1 MSKRDESIAALLSRC
16 ATDVAALEIAYSDA
30 LSRQTIP
37 ADLKIDIKNLAGN
50 LRSVLDY
57 VAADVREACCP
68 TANPRDRFYFP
79 VLQDEGDFL
88 RKTSE
93 WYPDLE
99 TARPAV
105 WAYFRSVQ
113 PYHPQFRWLGQLNS
127 VNNENKHGDLVEQ
140 TRVDSPRVNVTLSGG
155 GGVSWDPRAVQF
167 GSGVF
172 IGGVPV
178 NPATQLPLPHESQKV
193 ERVTWVDFRFR
204 DQDVSALGLL
214 RQSTAG
220 VRQIA
225 HELTELL

>member
-1 MSKRDESIAALLSRC
+1 LSKRSESIAALLTRC
-16 ATDVAALEIAYSDA
+16 TKDTQALETAYADA

-57 VAADVREACCP
+57 VAADVRDVCCP
-68 TANPRDRFYFP
+68 TANPKDRFYFP
-79 VLQDEGDFL
+79 VLPNEEEFA
-88 RKTSE
+88 RKMSE
-93 WYPDLE
+93 WYPGLD

-105 WAYFRSVQ
+105 WAYLRSVQ
-113 PYHPQFRWLGQLNS
+113 PYHPQFRWLGQLNR

-140 TRVDSPRVNVTLSGG
+140 VRVDSPRVNVTLSGG
-155 GGVSWDPRAVQF
+155 GGVSWDPRAVRF

-178 NPATQLPLPHESQKV
+178 NPATQLPVPHESQKV

-204 DQDVSALGLL
+204 DPDVSALGLL
-214 RQSTAG
+214 KQSTAG
-220 VRQIA
+220 VRKIA
-225 HELTELL
+225 NEIAKLL

>member
-1 MSKRDESIAALLSRC
+1 MSKRSESIAALLARC
-16 ATDVAALEIAYSDA
+16 AGDIQALETAYADA

-57 VAADVREACCP
+57 VGADVREVCCP
-68 TANPRDRFYFP
+68 TANPKDWFYFP
-79 VLQDEGDFL
+79 VLQSEGDFV

-93 WYPDLE
+93 WYPGLA

-105 WAYFRSVQ
+105 WAYLRSVQ

-140 TRVDSPRVNVTLSGG
+140 TRGDSPRVSVTLSGG
-155 GGVSWDPRAVQF
+155 GGVSWDPRAVRF

-178 NPATQLPLPHESQKV
+178 NPATQLPVPHESHKV
-193 ERVTWVDFRFR
+193 ERVTWIDFRFR
-204 DQDVSALGLL
+204 DPDVSALGLL
-214 RQSTAG
+214 KQSIAG
-220 VRQIA
+220 VRKIA
-225 HELTELL
+225 HEIAELL